1 MEFEPDVDALPLERD
16 IAVADEH
23 LGLGND
29 YRPRHLSPS
38 SASLYQQCPRKWRH
52 RYIDRLP
59 DPPGEPALVGTF
71 AHLVLEHLL
80 QLPEGQRSQDAAK
93 TLARKHW
100 PEIEQEAD
108 YQALGLNDTEAKAFR
123 WKAWEAIAGLW
134 ALENPDETEVH
145 ATEHEVQVDISG
157 VPFRGIIDR
166 VDVVDNS
173 LVISDYK
180 SGKAPSDRFRHRP
193 LKQVL
198 LYAAAIEASFGQR
211 PLGARLL
218 YLGQRTLGVR
228 VTPSNLS
235 AAVGELASTWSSL
248 TNDCERNEFA
258 TSTGPLCAWCPFL
271 AECPDGQQEVIA
283 RNEAGSVRADAPGL
297 AVVYAEAG

>member
-1 MEFEPDVDALPLERD
+1 MEFSPEPDVRD

-52 RYIDRLP
+52 RYVDRMP
-59 DPPGEPALVGTF
+59 DPPGVPALVGTF

-80 QLPEGQRSQDAAK
+80 QLPPGQRSQDAAK
-93 TLARKHW
+93 KLARKHW
-100 PEIEQEAD
+100 SEIEAEDD
-108 YQALGLNDTEAKAFR
+108 YQALQLDDDQSKMFR

-145 ATEHEVQVDISG
+145 ATEHEVQVDIAG

-166 VDVVDNS
+166 VDVVKDS

-180 SGKAPSDRFRHRP
+180 SGKAPHDRFRHRP

-198 LYAAAIEASFGQR
+198 FYAAAVEASFGQR

-228 VTPSNLS
+228 VTPQNLG
-235 AAVGELASTWSSL
+235 AAVDELTTTWKAL
-248 TNDCERNEFA
+248 TDDCESSNFD

-271 AECPDGQQEVIA
+271 AACPDGQQEVIA